1 MISPFLVFSGL
12 CLLISA
18 ADIVGYLSISL
29 YLHPYAKYPGPLAA
43 KLTDWYA
50 VYHTYI
56 GDLHTDVWEFQ
67 CPQVEGGSCQYKYYR
82 QHKTQGVPTTPKPRV
97 LCCERSVDGR
107 ETEDDCSITDLFKE
121 HVGLTLHPGDYF
133 TFDVMSEL
141 VFGTSYDLLN
151 DAQNHFII
159 DGIVAHMQRFGF
171 LLHFPGL
178 EKIKMN
184 YILFPHARRKA
195 MRFYGRVES
204 KNDVFSQLLTAKD
217 PETGES
223 FSNQQ
228 LRVES
233 NLLIIA
239 GRLGHVFNRHGC
251 VIFYLSRNPA
261 AYARVT
267 KEIRMILQASEEVC
281 QGPKLSSCVYLR
293 ACIQEAIRLCP
304 PVTGPLWGEV
314 LPGGIVIPEHNIS
327 IPAGCEVG
335 TGFCRLELYPERWI
349 SEEGGAAQVGLA
361 NAVFA
366 SFSVGPRNCVG
377 KGLAYDFRR
386 AETTRLGN
394 VGEGKGASK
403 GQFGYSWDSQV

>member
-56 GDLHTDVWEFQ
+56 GDLHTDVWECHGKYGVHASISTIDNTRHKAFRRLLNQ
-67 CPQVEGGSCQYKYYR
+67 GSSAANVRSMDAKLRTIAVSFARAVGEKQDRHDMDR
-82 QHKTQGVPTTPKPRV
+82 QPIEVDTGWSVPKNMAQW
-97 LCCERSVDGR
+97 C
-107 ETEDDCSITDLFKE
+107 
-121 HVGLTLHPGDYF
+121 DYF

-195 MRFYGRVES
+195 MRFYVKS
-204 KNDVFSQLLTAKD
+204 KQIMEERKAR
-217 PETGES
+217 GEWK
-223 FSNQQ
+223 
-228 LRVES
+228 
-233 NLLIIA
+233 
-239 GRLGHVFNRHGC
+239 
-251 VIFYLSRNPA
+251 
-261 AYARVT
+261 ART
-267 KEIRMILQASEEVC
+267 M
-281 QGPKLSSCVYLR
+281 
-293 ACIQEAIRLCP
+293 
-304 PVTGPLWGEV
+304 
-314 LPGGIVIPEHNIS
+314 
-327 IPAGCEVG
+327 
-335 TGFCRLELYPERWI
+335 
-349 SEEGGAAQVGLA
+349 
-361 NAVFA
+361 
-366 SFSVGPRNCVG
+366 FSVS
-377 KGLAYDFRR
+377 F
-386 AETTRLGN
+386 
-394 VGEGKGASK
+394 
-403 GQFGYSWDSQV
+403 